1 MTIMVSACLAGVP
14 CRYDGA
20 SRPHPIVMELLRKGQ
35 AFAFCPETAG
45 GLSVPRPPAE
55 ITQGGGEGVWSGKA
69 RVVTRDGT
77 DVTDQFVRGATEA
90 LNLMLARGA
99 GCCVLVERSPS
110 CGKKSI
116 YDGTFTGA
124 IQNGSGVT
132 ASLLL
137 KAGLKVISSDE
148 LDSFGPDNLI
158 AEMCQPQEQE

>member
-20 SRPHPIVMELLRKGQ
+20 SRPHPVVMELLRKGQ

-45 GLSVPRPPAE
+45 GLPVPRPPAE
-55 ITQGGGEGVWSGKA
+55 ITRGGGNDVWSGKA

-77 DVTDQFVRGATEA
+77 DVTDQFVRGAIEA
-90 LNLMLARGA
+90 LNSMLARGA
-99 GCCVLVERSPS
+99 DCCVLVERSPS

-124 IQNGSGVT
+124 IQSGPGVT

-137 KAGLKVISSDE
+137 NAGLKVISSDE
-148 LDSFGPDNLI
+148 LDNCNPDSLI
-158 AEMCQPQEQE
+158 AERRQPHEQE